1 MKIRVAK
8 HCLFAT
14 SVIALAI
21 AAPFQSTAFAQPE
34 TTAVEAPI
42 AASNPWGVVNIDLPA
57 DEAIRFG
64 VMANGFKYALR
75 KNETPKGSTSVRMH
89 VDVGSMAEAD
99 DEQGLAHFLEHMA
112 FNGSKNVP
120 EGEMIKLLERQGL
133 TFGPDTNASTSFTQ
147 TIYQLDLPATNDES
161 VDTALMLMRET
172 ASNLTISP
180 EAVDRERG
188 VIQSER
194 QLRNSAGLRSAV
206 AQLAMQFPGTRIS
219 QRLPIGTVDVVN
231 TAPASRIK
239 DFYYR
244 YYRPE
249 NTALVL
255 VGDFDMDA
263 MEAKIKAQFADWK
276 ATGPKGK
283 QMDYGTIDPSSPL
296 TIGSFSDP
304 SIQTVAIFQTAKPY
318 EIDPNSVEE
327 NLERLQLAVASKIM
341 ADRFQKISLK
351 PESEVLGGASVFN
364 PLENVARQSLFV
376 SVGKEGSWQG
386 ALTVGEQELRRA
398 LQYGFTQSEFDEQ
411 VANLAAEFDNAAK
424 QQDTRKNAQIADEI
438 ISSVVDKA
446 VVMTPAGQL
455 AVFKA
460 LQPAITAETT
470 TAAFRKNWGESPN
483 NLFVTTKE
491 PIEDV
496 EAAIQSTLVA
506 SKQVAVDAPVEVATK
521 PFAYDSFGPAGKIK
535 SDNTIS
541 DLGIRT
547 VQFENGVRLNIK
559 KTDFETGKVHYSLR
573 VGDGALT
580 MPQSAGGLNYYMQN
594 VMAVGGLAKHDIQ
607 ELQKILVGKT
617 VSLSLTA
624 NQDSLG
630 SSGVTTSD
638 DAELQMKVLAALIT
652 EPGYRPEADS
662 AWQNALPTINIQNKA
677 SPISVLQSEF
687 ARVLA
692 SGDTRFGQGAPDEL
706 AAMNMTK
713 VKSLIGSQLANGA
726 IEIAIVG
733 DIDDQAAIDMVAKT
747 FGALPARAVS
757 ETTNDAMRNIKFP
770 TDTKPVMLYHN
781 GQPDQGVALAVWPTD
796 DDSDQKANATR
807 DLMAAAMGLLLTD
820 EIREKLGASYT
831 TQAFSQSSNVYPD
844 YGYVAGLAVAD
855 PAKIE
860 EIYGATRSVA
870 KQLRDEPLSEDV
882 ILRARKPMLEQMEK
896 QDRENGAWAGIAS
909 RAQSEPDRLDR
920 WRERKAIAVNITAA
934 DIQAAAQKYLID
946 NRLLEIRI
954 VPQPTTN

>member
-1 MKIRVAK
+1 MKIRIAK
-8 HCLFAT
+8 NRLFAA
-14 SVIALAI
+14 SAIALAI
-21 AAPFQSTAFAQPE
+21 GAPFHSTAFAQPE
-34 TTAVEAPI
+34 TAAAEAP
-42 AASNPWGVVNIDLPA
+42 AATQNPWGVININLPA
-57 DEAIRFG
+57 DDSIRYG
-64 VMANGFKYALR
+64 VLPNGFKYALR

-89 VDVGSMAEAD
+89 VKVGSMAEAE

-133 TFGPDTNASTSFTQ
+133 SFGPDTNASTSFTQ
-147 TIYQLDLPATNDES
+147 TIYQLDLPATNDET

-206 AQLAMQFPGTRIS
+206 AQLAMQLPSTRVS

-244 YYRPE
+244 FYRPE

-276 ATGPKGK
+276 ATGPKGSP
-283 QMDYGTIDPSSPL
+283 MDYGTIDPATPL
-296 TIGSFSDP
+296 TVGSFSDP
-304 SIQTVAIFQTAKPY
+304 SIQTVAIFQSAKPY
-318 EIDPNSVEE
+318 AIDPNSVEA
-327 NLERLQLAVASKIM
+327 NLEPLQLAVASKIM

-351 PESEVLGGASVFN
+351 SDAEILGGAAVFN

-376 SVGKEGSWQG
+376 SVGKEGGWQS
-386 ALTVGEQELRRA
+386 ALAIGEQELRRA
-398 LQYGFTQSEFDEQ
+398 LKYGFTQSELDEQ

-424 QQDTRKNAQIADEI
+424 QQDTRKNAQIADAI
-438 ISSVVDKA
+438 TSSVVDKE
-446 VVMTPAGQL
+446 VVMTPAGRL

-460 LQPAITAETT
+460 LQPAITAEAT
-470 TAAFRKNWGESPN
+470 TAAFRKAWGESPN

-491 PIEDV
+491 PIENA
-496 EAAIQSTLVA
+496 EAAILSTLEA
-506 SKQVAVDAPVEVATK
+506 SQQVAVDAPVDVATK
-521 PFAYDSFGPAGKIK
+521 PFAYDSFGSAGTIK
-535 SDNTIS
+535 SDNTIA

-547 VQFENGVRLNIK
+547 VHFENGVRLNIK
-559 KTDFETGKVHYSLR
+559 TTDFETGKVHYSLR
-573 VGDGALT
+573 VGDGAMA
-580 MPQSAGGLNYYMQN
+580 MPQSAGGLNYYMQSI
-594 VMAVGGLAKHDIQ
+594 MAVGGLGKHDIQ

-617 VSLSLTA
+617 VNLSLTA
-624 NQDSLG
+624 GQDSFG

-677 SPISVLQSEF
+677 TPISVLQSEF

-692 SGDTRFGQGAPDEL
+692 SGDARFGQGTPDEL
-706 AAMNMTK
+706 AAMNMAK
-713 VKSLIGSQLANGA
+713 LKSLIGSQLANGT

-733 DIDDQAAIDMVAKT
+733 DIDEQAAIDIVAKT
-747 FGALPARAVS
+747 FGALPVRAASKAANNAVR
-757 ETTNDAMRNIKFP
+757 TIIFP
-770 TDTKPVMLYHN
+770 ADTKSVMLYHN

-796 DDSDQKANATR
+796 DDSDQKADAAR

-820 EIREKLGASYT
+820 EIRERLGASYT
-831 TQAFSQSSNVYPD
+831 TQAFSQSSNVYQD
-844 YGYVAGLAVAD
+844 YGYFAGFAVSD
-855 PAKIE
+855 PAKME
-860 EIYGATRSVA
+860 EIYGAIRSVS
-870 KQLRDEPLSEDV
+870 KQLRDELLSDDV

-909 RAQSEPDRLDR
+909 RAQSKPDRLDR
-920 WRERKAIAVNITAA
+920 WRQRKAITVSITAA
-934 DIQAAAQKYLID
+934 DIQAAAQRYLID
-946 NRLLEIRI
+946 DKLLEIRI
-954 VPQPTTN
+954 VPQPKTN